1 MIESC
6 QLLNKNFVKY
16 AGKSVLLCDE
26 RSWTYTELLIEGWRR
41 VKYWQSLGLTK
52 GTRVLLYSPNN
63 RLEYL
68 FSVLACSLGGYEAV
82 SVSQKASSSEVR
94 HICEVTQPDLEWGN
108 IRVDLPTEINI
119 IDASFENV
127 NVIFFTSGTSS
138 LPKGVCHD
146 FATLLANAHSFNQKA
161 ELDVGVKMIHVMPTG
176 YMAGLLNTFLSPLM
190 AGGSVVL
197 GDAFD
202 VKSALSFWKLVR
214 DRNVNS
220 MWLTPS
226 MVAALGPLCKGAETQ
241 SWMRSNLR
249 HVFVGTAPLHA
260 ATREAFYNHVGVNCL
275 ESYGMTECMFVS
287 VKPAAV
293 PGLEGS
299 VGLTLAGVEIEVR
312 DSFGAALSPN
322 QEGNIWVHSNYALL
336 GYLDADNLRPAL
348 DLEEEGWFDTGDIG
362 RVNVDGF
369 LFITGRRKDLIIHGG
384 TNVSPKQVEDVLLKY
399 TGVKDAAVIGVS
411 HPFWVEEVLAF
422 LIPEP
427 GILLEEKAL
436 NIFCGQHLNPDAIPS
451 RFICVDS
458 FPKSSNGKVQ
468 KHVLRQN
475 TYN

>member
-322 QEGNIWVHSNYALL
+322 QEGNIWVHSNL
-336 GYLDADNLRPAL
+336 
-348 DLEEEGWFDTGDIG
+348 
-362 RVNVDGF
+362 
-369 LFITGRRKDLIIHGG
+369 
-384 TNVSPKQVEDVLLKY
+384 SQ
-399 TGVKDAAVIGVS
+399 
-411 HPFWVEEVLAF
+411 
-422 LIPEP
+422 
-427 GILLEEKAL
+427 
-436 NIFCGQHLNPDAIPS
+436 
-451 RFICVDS
+451 
-458 FPKSSNGKVQ
+458 
-468 KHVLRQN
+468 
-475 TYN
+475 